1 MRRTLSPIADHMNRI
16 TAFGGAALSGICLF
30 LAFAHLVPF
39 LGWVALVPLFFLLDR
54 AAPASPEDPDALPAG
69 NSALPEDPAPLPT
82 RTNRRSRF
90 HLGFVAAATFS
101 IFAFGWMIPG
111 ARTFTGASIGYGIAI
126 FAIAVLTYAAACA
139 TLLALTPP
147 MLIVP
152 VWIIAETLLQAV
164 ATKIPWFLFH
174 IGNALATELIAIQP
188 MSVIG
193 VTGAGFVVLLVNYGL
208 AHALTRRSW
217 KHALAP
223 LLLFCAYLAWG
234 LCLLPP
240 EPQLA
245 PAAGHHEPTK
255 QTRAFPLAIVKE
267 NIPPEIPWDSTNG
280 NQRVRQLLQAEDR
293 SIATGAHVLVWS
305 ESAIPWTWSPD
316 DDLVKEVLRHSAGH
330 RTSPGSETNPVT
342 HILGMNTAVAEDIV
356 RNSAYCLLPDGR
368 IAGRYDK
375 IAPLLFIEQPALG
388 WQFPFFSSDGY
399 SVEPGDNDN
408 PLPTPDGKAGVLICN
423 ESALPDAAAARV
435 KKGAQFLVNMSNDG
449 WFRDTW
455 LVAQHFYNARLRAVE
470 TRKDLVINSNN
481 GWSGCVYASG
491 RVDTTG
497 NVFTIHPNDKKTIA
511 VKNPLLPVYVALLF
525 ILGIYFINKKTR
537 LL

>member
-1 MRRTLSPIADHMNRI
+1 MNRI
-16 TAFGGAALSGICLF
+16 TALGGAALSGICLF
-30 LAFAHLVPF
+30 LAFAHVVPF
-39 LGWVALVPLFFLLDR
+39 LGWVALVPLFFVLGG
-54 AAPASPEDPDALPAG
+54 AAPASSEDPDAPPAG
-69 NSALPEDPAPLPT
+69 NSALPGDPDALHT
-82 RTNRRSRF
+82 RTIRRMRF
-90 HLGFVAAATFS
+90 LFGFIAAATFS

-111 ARTFTGASIGYGIAI
+111 AHTFTGASIGYGIAI
-126 FAIAVLTYAAACA
+126 FAICVLVYAAACA

-147 MLIVP
+147 MLIAP
-152 VWIIAETLLQAV
+152 VWIIAETLLQAA
-164 ATKIPWFLFH
+164 ATKMPWFLFH
-174 IGNALATELIAIQP
+174 IGNTLAAGLIAIQP

-193 VTGAGFVVLLVNYGL
+193 VTGAGFVILLVNYGL

-223 LLLFCAYLAWG
+223 LLLLGAYLAWG
-234 LCLLPP
+234 WWLLPP
-240 EPQLA
+240 EPKSL
-245 PAAGHHEPTK
+245 AAGRHEPAK
-255 QTRAFPLAIVKE
+255 QPPAFPLAIVKE

-280 NQRVRQLLQAEDR
+280 NQRVRQLLQAEDS

-316 DDLVKEVLRHSAGH
+316 DDLVKEVLRHSAGPA
-330 RTSPGSETNPVT
+330 TSAGSVAHPVI
-342 HILGMNTAVAEDIV
+342 HILGMNTAVAEGIV
-356 RNSAYCLLPDGR
+356 RNSAYCLLPDGQ

-375 IAPLLFIEQPALG
+375 IAALLFIEQPALG

-399 SVEPGDNDN
+399 SVEPGDNDD

-423 ESALPDAAAARV
+423 ESALPGAAADRV
-435 KKGAQFLVNMSNDG
+435 KNGAQFLVNMSNDG

-481 GWSGCVYASG
+481 GWSGCIYASG
-491 RVDTTG
+491 RVDTAG
-497 NVFTIHPNDKKTIA
+497 RVFTIRPNEIKTVA
-511 VKNPLLPVYVALLF
+511 TRFPLLPVAGCVLF
-525 ILGIYFINKKTR
+525 MLGIYFINKKTR